1 MVNKNKII
9 TVKLFDF
16 IGHEKFNLTNENRN
30 LTKIEYLNA
39 GLIHRGYLHRPKQ
52 DCVLL

>member
-1 MVNKNKII
+1 MFFRVDVFYFLNTVRVVNKNEII

-30 LTKIEYLNA
+30 LTKIE
-39 GLIHRGYLHRPKQ
+39 
-52 DCVLL
+52 